1 MKKRLLMISLLIIMS
16 LGMAA
21 CAETSDVDSQNVI
34 QDNESITDNVSTD
47 NNSETGN
54 NFPKPARVGQIVSG
68 EKWSI
73 ALLYAKEYDSIDSEY
88 YSDRPSEGN
97 KFLVLFFDVKNT
109 SSENNYFN
117 FLLFEAYVDDYKK
130 NISYIRGNPDGMSI
144 IGGDLDI
151 GKMSKGYI
159 VYQVPSNWQ
168 NFEISYID
176 KIWPQHKAAT
186 FVVNKEDISPLDYV
200 YSNSVYQ
207 GYTLDSSKK
216 TEIGTKIH
224 NDKWEVTLIDI
235 KKYNSD
241 GEVITQEADD
251 GKEFVIFY
259 LEAENI
265 SSADDYFNAL
275 YFRTY
280 VDGYVT
286 GQTLLPSDIDGYSGM
301 SADVAAGK
309 KIKGYVAV
317 QAPIGWNTVELIYDD
332 GVFTGDKVAEFAI
345 ENE

>member
-1 MKKRLLMISLLIIMS
+1 
-16 LGMAA
+16 MAA

-34 QDNESITDNVSTD
+34 QDNKSITDNVSKD
-47 NNSETGN
+47 NNSDTGN
-54 NFPKPARVGQIVSG
+54 NLPKPARVGQTVSS

-73 ALLYAKEYDSIDSEY
+73 ALLYAKEYDSIDYEY
-88 YSDRPSEGN
+88 YSDKPSEGN
-97 KFLVLFFDVKNT
+97 KFLVLFFDIKNT
-109 SSENNYFN
+109 SSENDYFN

-144 IGGDLDI
+144 IGGDLDV

-176 KIWPQHKAAT
+176 EIRPPHKAAT
-186 FVVNKEDISPLDYV
+186 FVVNKEDISPLDFV

-207 GYTLDSSKK
+207 EYTLDSSKK

-224 NDKWEVTLIDI
+224 NDKWDVTLIDV
-235 KKYNSD
+235 KKYNSV
-241 GEVITQEADD
+241 GEVFTQEADD
-251 GKEFVIFY
+251 GKEFVVFY

-265 SSADDYFNAL
+265 SSADDYFNTL

-280 VDGYVT
+280 VDGYAT

-301 SADVAAGK
+301 SGDVSAGK
-309 KIKGYVAV
+309 KLKGYVAV
-317 QAPIGWNTVELIYDD
+317 QAPIGWNAVELIYDD
-332 GVFTGDKVAEFAI
+332 GVFTGDKVAGFAI
-345 ENE
+345 VNE